1 MKKKKIKEKRKTSF
15 SFCEWDIMRE
25 SGIFVWNSGILYG
38 AVYCEMDYFML
49 SFVLNLSFMLEYI
62 QSNAFNFTAE

>member
-1 MKKKKIKEKRKTSF
+1 
-15 SFCEWDIMRE
+15 MRE